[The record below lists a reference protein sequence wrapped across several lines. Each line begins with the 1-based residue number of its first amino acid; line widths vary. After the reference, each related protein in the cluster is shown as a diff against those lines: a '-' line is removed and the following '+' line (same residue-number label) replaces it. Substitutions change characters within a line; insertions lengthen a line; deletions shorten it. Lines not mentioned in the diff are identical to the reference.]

1 MPPALGRALR
11 PVAAGLCGS
20 AAHTV
25 LMTLKDWFGWLP
37 AFRPYDGLQA
47 LLASVTGS
55 AVPALVP
62 WLLTYFNGAV
72 VLGLIYGRIHR
83 LLPGRSGVAR
93 GALFGIIVWCVM
105 GLTFFPAIGMGCSRR
120 APRLASSRH
129 CSRWR
134 WCWFTASRSASH
146 MRGWR
151 PRRIDPRAPPP
162 ARKKARDD
170 GTNVTMLSYPDR
182 TGRLSLAP
190 P

>member
-11 PVAAGLCGS
+11 SVAAGLCGS
-20 AAHTV
+20 AAHTI

-105 GLTFFPAIGMGCSRR
+105 GLTFFPAIGMGLFASGT
-120 APRLASSRH
+120 ALGFQPTLFALAMVLVYSVTLGIAYARLASATH
-129 CSRWR
+129 
-134 WCWFTASRSASH
+134 
-146 MRGWR
+146 
-151 PRRIDPRAPPP
+151 
-162 ARKKARDD
+162 
-170 GTNVTMLSYPDR
+170 
-182 TGRLSLAP
+182 
-190 P
+190 